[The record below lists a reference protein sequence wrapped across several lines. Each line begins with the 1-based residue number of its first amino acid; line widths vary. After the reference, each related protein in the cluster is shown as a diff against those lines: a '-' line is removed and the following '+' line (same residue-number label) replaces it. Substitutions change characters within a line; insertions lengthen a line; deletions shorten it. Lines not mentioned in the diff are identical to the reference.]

1 MSYRIETMPSRA
13 ANGDDAPWQP
23 VRLEP
28 TVDANNLMAMCRV
41 VADLE
46 FDGDG
51 RDQFRI
57 IEITTDYVD
66 HWVPA
71 EKKWVKVESPRVLG
85 RVA

>member
-1 MSYRIETMPSRA
+1 MTYRIEMMPGRA
-13 ANGDDAPWQP
+13 SDSDDSPWEP
-23 VRLEP
+23 VRIEP
-28 TVDANNLMAMCRV
+28 TVDADNLMAMCRV

-46 FDGDG
+46 FDADG

-57 IEITTDYVD
+57 VEVTTDYVD

-71 EKKWVKVESPRVLG
+71 ECEWVKIRSERVLG